1 MKNETIKRYPNKII
15 TKNFIIRKISNPNN
29 CENKIDG
36 LAPGGDRFN
45 SYTWAMAET
54 KKYIYIGS
62 NRNLLFNSMKLFIS
76 NENLASLIAKI
87 IFKGDVPTDSDDNA
101 ARIFRYNKCTK
112 KIELVYKSET
122 DDDGVVFETGYRSAI
137 TFKASNEC
145 TESVYLGGFGPKY
158 ARILKFKDNFVI
170 GLDKPEV
177 VFFDESG
184 FASIRSIESYNNKL
198 YFGMMIVDSDL
209 VIMESEAPS
218 KDNWNIVANLNSFQ
232 NIPNVDQ
239 LSTGFG
245 GIFDL
250 ISYNGYLYATIG
262 SGSKSLD
269 ESGFLVFKGKPIE
282 DTDKAKYE
290 TENKIEVN
298 FENKDFPENK
308 VETKFENEDSP
319 ENKAETKFEA
329 KNEDVFDSCH
339 DYNYNYSYN
348 NDYSNENDYAWNWE
362 MIVGPGAK
370 YETGFGIPY
379 HVIVTP
385 FKYTAYDDKE
395 YVYAGT
401 FSNIIYSI
409 QRISKFDYSYLY
421 ESFKKPTTLY
431 RFDENDNWELVIGT
445 PNDSQVF
452 KTALGNYKAGFVTKY
467 SDKDYSSNQYIWR
480 MSNYNGKLFLG
491 TFDSS
496 TLYDYL
502 VPKKIPHSL
511 NSLNEILKFLLDYL
525 LQLKIITSSAAD
537 SIIEIFENYTSYSD
551 ANNYN
556 NYSNNDADYINYLNN
571 HNNYN
576 YNNYNHTDNYYNNYN
591 NINNND
597 YINIDNNCNGYRY
610 TNDKISLV
618 YACSHYSEMKPSE
631 YLEEHINNLS
641 INYNLSLLNYLK
653 SFLPDDLSTEITE
666 LISDVNFV
674 NCGNFLNRNVLSS
687 LDSISKKLSYDSI
700 NDDDKYLELIYE
712 NLSEYFSAG
721 TVDSIKKCIDK
732 YNSNKDKLL
741 SLLSK
746 IDIYL
751 KSDEIAKQIYYIRE
765 IRKMLNNSKFGFD
778 FLVSEDGI
786 NFTRITRDGFNN
798 KFNYGLRTFISS
810 KDGLY
815 IGTANPF
822 YGGQLWKLTEI

>member
-137 TFKASNEC
+137 TFKSSNEC

-184 FASIRSIESYNNKL
+184 FASIRSMESYNNKL

-282 DTDKAKYE
+282 NTDEAKYE
-290 TENKIEVN
+290 SENKI
-298 FENKDFPENK
+298 K
-308 VETKFENEDSP
+308 TKFENEDSD

-339 DYNYNYSYN
+339 DYKYNYSYN

-370 YETGFGIPY
+370 YETGLGIPY

-502 VPKKIPHSL
+502 IPKNIPCPL
-511 NSLNEILKFLLDYL
+511 NNFKEILKFLLNYL
-525 LQLKIITSSAAD
+525 IQLKIINSSKAYN
-537 SIIEIFENYTSYSD
+537 IIDLFKNYT
-551 ANNYN
+551 NL
-556 NYSNNDADYINYLNN
+556 SN
-571 HNNYN
+571 
-576 YNNYNHTDNYYNNYN
+576 TP
-591 NINNND
+591 
-597 YINIDNNCNGYRY
+597 
-610 TNDKISLV
+610 DKISLV
-618 YACSHYSEMKPSE
+618 YACSHSNEMKPSE
-631 YLEEHINNLS
+631 YLEEHINNLT
-641 INYNLSLLNYLK
+641 INAHLNLLSYFNA
-653 SFLPDDLSTEITE
+653 FLPDDLSTEITE
-666 LISDVNFV
+666 LISDINFV
-674 NCGNFLNRNVLSS
+674 NCGNYLNKNVLSA
-687 LDSISKKLSYDSI
+687 LDMISKKFPYDTI
-700 NDDDKYLELIYE
+700 NDDEKYLELIYE
-712 NLSEYFSAG
+712 NLSYYFGDG
-721 TVDSIKKCIDK
+721 TVDAIRNAIDK
-732 YNSNKDKLL
+732 CNNNKENLILL
-741 SLLSK
+741 ISK
-746 IDIYL
+746 IKNYL
-751 KSDEIAKQIYYIRE
+751 NSDKIARQIYYIKK
-765 IRKMLNNSKFGFD
+765 IRKMLDNSLPGFD
-778 FLVSEDGI
+778 FFVSNDGL
-786 NFTRITRDGFNN
+786 NFSRITRNGFND

-810 KDGLY
+810 NDGLY